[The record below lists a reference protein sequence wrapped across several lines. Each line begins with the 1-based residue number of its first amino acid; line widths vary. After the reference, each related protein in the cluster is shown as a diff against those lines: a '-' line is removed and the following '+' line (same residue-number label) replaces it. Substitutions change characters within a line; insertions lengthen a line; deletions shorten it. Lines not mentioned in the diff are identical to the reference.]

1 MNLDPSRESTRSEA
15 MRQAWMVRRSSV
27 ARIAKFYERPVCL
40 CGCGERLLRAD
51 QIKDQRLY
59 RPGHD
64 SRLKALARRVI
75 AGEIPAQK
83 IPMVARLMHKR
94 IGFLRSMPELAKAF
108 RGSH

>member
-1 MNLDPSRESTRSEA
+1 MNPESTRSEA
-15 MRQAWMVRRSSV
+15 MRQAWTARRSSA
-27 ARIAKFYERPVCL
+27 ARIENFYKRPICL

-51 QIKDQRLY
+51 QIKDQKLY

-75 AGEIPAQK
+75 AGEVPAQR
-83 IPMVARLMHKR
+83 IPVVARLMHKR

-108 RGSH
+108 RGSN